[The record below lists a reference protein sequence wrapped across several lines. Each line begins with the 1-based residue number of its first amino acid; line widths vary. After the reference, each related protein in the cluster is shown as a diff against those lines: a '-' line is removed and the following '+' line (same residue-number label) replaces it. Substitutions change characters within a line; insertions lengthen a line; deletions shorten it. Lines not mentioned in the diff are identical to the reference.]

1 MRFNKRLGIRVG
13 IGGVAAV
20 ISLVVLTGVGYAQE
34 PDEEIADLIAAIDT
48 AWLLIAAF
56 LVFFMQAG
64 FAPVVKAALEE
75 TGYPGMTITEVRGHG
90 IQKGVT
96 QQWRGREFVVEFL
109 PKVKLEVV
117 VTSDADVDRI
127 LALIHDNAATGE
139 IGDGKVFVTEI
150 ADVMRVRTGERGE
163 AAV

>member
-1 MRFNKRLGIRVG
+1 MKKIEAIIRPEK
-13 IGGVAAV
+13 
-20 ISLVVLTGVGYAQE
+20 L
-34 PDEEIADLIAAIDT
+34 
-48 AWLLIAAF
+48 
-56 LVFFMQAG
+56 
-64 FAPVVKAALEE
+64 PVVKAALEE
-75 TGYPGMTITEVRGHG
+75 SGYPGMTITEVRGHG
-90 IQKGVT
+90 IQKGVK

-127 LALIHDNAATGE
+127 LTLIHENAATGE

>member
-1 MRFNKRLGIRVG
+1 MKKIEAIIRPEK
-13 IGGVAAV
+13 
-20 ISLVVLTGVGYAQE
+20 L
-34 PDEEIADLIAAIDT
+34 
-48 AWLLIAAF
+48 
-56 LVFFMQAG
+56 
-64 FAPVVKAALEE
+64 PVVKAALEE

-90 IQKGVT
+90 IQKGVK

-127 LALIHDNAATGE
+127 LTLIHDNAATGE